1 MLFSFKKT
9 TSFFSLI
16 LGAVVGFTMT
26 NVTASEGESI
36 DVCVEISS
44 PNATVLS
51 MSEISGTFRITT
63 DGGIYNNWCMQ

>member
-1 MLFSFKKT
+1 
-9 TSFFSLI
+9 
-16 LGAVVGFTMT
+16 MT

-36 DVCVEISS
+36 EVCVEISS

-63 DGGIYNNWCMQ
+63 DGGIQQLVYALNNTLLLLLNTHT